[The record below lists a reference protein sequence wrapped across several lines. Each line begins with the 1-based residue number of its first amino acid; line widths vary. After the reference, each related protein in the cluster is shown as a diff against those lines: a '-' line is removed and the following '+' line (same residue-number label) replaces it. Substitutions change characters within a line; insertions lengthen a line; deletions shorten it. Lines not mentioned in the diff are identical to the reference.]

1 VEGTLAN
8 LALYRKYR
16 SADFSEVVAQEH
28 VVKTLSNAIA
38 AGKHSHAYLL
48 TGPRGVGKTT
58 VARII
63 AKQLNGLKKND
74 LIGDY
79 LDIIEIDGASNRGID
94 EIRSLREKVR
104 VSPAKLPYKVYI
116 IDEVHML
123 TKEAFNALLKTLEE
137 PPEHVVFIF
146 ATTEVHK
153 LPETIISRTQRFD
166 FKPIPTTAI
175 AKHLRFIANQEKIT
189 IDDPALTVIARVS
202 NGGFRDAIS
211 LLDQIASAG
220 GKITT
225 ETVVE
230 FTGLQDTATIEAIIE
245 ARQKAD
251 FSLLLELVQKLV
263 DGGIDASLLTQ
274 QMLDYIQLSLLG
286 ADTTQQSF
294 LLKLASDLHWAQT
307 NLRYSSSPALVL
319 QVALT
324 KNSHQGEAKPMVDS
338 KNPAQP
344 NVVPTDLFKKPN
356 IESKTSSKPPLAS
369 KSQALGSDDLLIK
382 SLSVIKHYNNSLYA
396 VLRGSE
402 IEVADD
408 EIIVK
413 CQFSF
418 HKDRISEPRNTNLVE
433 KAFSKV
439 YGQNMHLTTKLDTAK
454 QTAAV
459 SSQEELANSAL
470 AIFGGEVVDG

>member
-1 VEGTLAN
+1 MAN

-166 FKPIPTTAI
+166 FKPIPATAI

-459 SSQEELANSAL
+459 SSQEELASSAL

>member
-1 VEGTLAN
+1 MAN

-74 LIGDY
+74 LISDY

-166 FKPIPTTAI
+166 FKPIPATAI
-175 AKHLRFIANQEKIT
+175 AKHLRFIATQEKIT
-189 IDDPALTVIARVS
+189 IDDPALAVIARVS

-225 ETVVE
+225 DTVVE
-230 FTGLQDTATIEAIIE
+230 FTGLQDSATIEAIIE
-245 ARQKAD
+245 ARQKGD

-356 IESKTSSKPPLAS
+356 IEPKTTSKPPLAS
-369 KSQALGSDDLLIK
+369 KSQSLGSDDLLIK

-459 SSQEELANSAL
+459 SSQEELASSAL

>member
-166 FKPIPTTAI
+166 FKPIPATAI

-459 SSQEELANSAL
+459 SSQEELASSAL

>member
-63 AKQLNGLKKND
+63 AKQLNGLKKAD
-74 LIGDY
+74 LISDY

-104 VSPAKLPYKVYI
+104 VSPAKLTYKVYI

-137 PPEHVVFIF
+137 PPGHVVFIF

-166 FKPIPTTAI
+166 FKPIPAAAI
-175 AKHLRFIANQEKIT
+175 AKHLRFIASQEKIT
-189 IDDPALTVIARVS
+189 IDDPALALIARVS
-202 NGGFRDAIS
+202 SGGFRDAIS

-220 GKITT
+220 GKITA

-230 FTGLQDTATIEAIIE
+230 FTGLQDSATIEAIIE
-245 ARQKAD
+245 ARQKSD

-263 DGGIDASLLTQ
+263 DDGIDASLLTQ
-274 QMLDYIQLSLLG
+274 QILDYIQFSLLS
-286 ADTTQQSF
+286 ADATKQSF
-294 LLKLASDLHWAQT
+294 LLTLASDLHWAQT

-324 KNSHQGEAKPMVDS
+324 KNSYPSEAKTMADS
-338 KNPAQP
+338 KTPDLP
-344 NVVPTDLFKKPN
+344 NVVPTDLFKQAIQPKVA
-356 IESKTSSKPPLAS
+356 SKPSPAS
-369 KSQALGSDDLLIK
+369 KPQTLGSEDLLIK

-396 VLRGSE
+396 VLRGAE

-408 EIIVK
+408 EIRVK

-439 YGQNMHLTTKLDTAK
+439 YGQNMHLITKIDTAK
-454 QTAAV
+454 QTATV
-459 SSQEELANSAL
+459 SSQEELASSAL